1 MNAFF
6 IAKLKYI
13 CARKQDRC
21 IRFLNNNHI
30 LTSYFNSNFMKN
42 NSFFAVLTIF
52 MLAFSACGKD
62 DSPKD
67 LLTSAS
73 CWKITK
79 IESRASA
86 NDPWENTI
94 LIECTKDDCTSY
106 DSDGKFTFDEGATKC
121 VINDPQTITGTYTLS
136 EDGKT
141 LVMTDT
147 QVGFPLTFTVEEITS
162 GKLVLVSTFLG
173 DTRTT
178 YEAN

>member
-6 IAKLKYI
+6 IAKLNYI

-30 LTSYFNSNFMKN
+30 LTSYFNLNFMKN
-42 NSFFAVLTIF
+42 NSFFAVLTIL

-73 CWKITK
+73 CWQITK
-79 IESRASA
+79 VESRASA
-86 NDPWENTI
+86 SDPW
-94 LIECTKDDCTSY
+94 IEESLSSCSKDDCTSFN
-106 DSDGKFTFDEGATKC
+106 SDGKFSFDEGATKC
-121 VINDPQTITGTYTLS
+121 DPSDPQTSSGTFSLT

-141 LVMTDT
+141 LVITDD
-147 QVGFPLTFTVEEITS
+147 QLGLPFTVEELTAN
-162 GKLVLVSTFLG
+162 KLVLNFALLG
-173 DTRTT
+173 ETRTT
-178 YEAN
+178 YEAQ

>member
-6 IAKLKYI
+6 IAKLNYI

-30 LTSYFNSNFMKN
+30 LTSYFNLNFMKN
-42 NSFFAVLTIF
+42 NSFFAVLTIL
-52 MLAFSACGKD
+52 MLAFCACGKD

-73 CWKITK
+73 CWQITK
-79 IESRASA
+79 VESRASA
-86 NDPWENTI
+86 SDPWGNGIFT
-94 LIECTKDDCTSY
+94 ECTKDDCTSFN
-106 DSDGKFTFDEGATKC
+106 SDGKFTFDEGATKC
-121 VINDPQTITGTYTLS
+121 DPNDLQTTTGTYTLS

-141 LVMTDT
+141 LVMTDP
-147 QVGFPLTFTVEEITS
+147 QLGFPITFTVEELTS
-162 GKLVLVSTFLG
+162 EKLVLVSTFLG

-178 YEAN
+178 FEAN